1 MRARQRHFPYKASG
15 ALLSYD
21 ARYIAG
27 SNGSEISTWENGS
40 STSYSLTQS
49 TSTNRPLLQTGTNG
63 INNQNAVK
71 FDGIDDNL
79 SAVAPIV
86 TYITLVAV
94 GKFTSANPMVFRHGP
109 SAGFSFS
116 GTSNSAWLISRASIH
131 SASGVS
137 QWMGSDSAVAS
148 FVYDGNGTYYKNGV
162 AQSNETISGTSQIN
176 QRYVSSFIV
185 SWDPVASKFSDGL
198 LGILL
203 LYLGNKNDSLRKRTE
218 HASSYSYKLACS

>member
-1 MRARQRHFPYKASG
+1 MRARQRHYKPIG

-27 SNGSEISTWENGS
+27 SNGSEISTWENRN

-86 TYITLVAV
+86 TYVTLVAV

-109 SAGFSFS
+109 DAGFSFS
-116 GTSNSAWLISRASIH
+116 GTNNSAWLISRASTH

-148 FVYDGNGTYYKNGV
+148 FVYNGDGTYYKNGV
-162 AQSNETISGTSQIN
+162 AQSNETISGTSLTN
-176 QRYVSSFIV
+176 GQRYSSSFIAC
-185 SWDPVASKFSDGL
+185 WDPVASKFSDGL
-198 LGILL
+198 LGILV
-203 LYLGNKNDSLRKRTE
+203 LYIGIKNDSLRKRTE

>member
-15 ALLSYD
+15 GLLCYD

-27 SNGSEISTWENGS
+27 SNGSEISTWENRNIGS
-40 STSYSLTQS
+40 YNLTQS
-49 TSTNRPLLQTGTNG
+49 TSTSRPLLQTGTNG

-79 SAVAPIV
+79 LTVAPIV
-86 TYITLVAV
+86 TYITLIAI
-94 GKFTSANPMVFRHGP
+94 GKFTNANPMVFRHGP
-109 SAGFSFS
+109 SLGFSFS
-116 GTSNSAWLISRASIH
+116 GTSNSAWLVSRASVH

-148 FVYDGNGTYYKNGV
+148 FVYDGNGTYYKNGI
-162 AQSNETISGTSQIN
+162 AQDNGTISGTSQTN
-176 QRYVSSFIV
+176 SRYTSSFIV
-185 SWDPVASKFSDGL
+185 CWDPVASKFSDGL
-198 LGILL
+198 LGILV